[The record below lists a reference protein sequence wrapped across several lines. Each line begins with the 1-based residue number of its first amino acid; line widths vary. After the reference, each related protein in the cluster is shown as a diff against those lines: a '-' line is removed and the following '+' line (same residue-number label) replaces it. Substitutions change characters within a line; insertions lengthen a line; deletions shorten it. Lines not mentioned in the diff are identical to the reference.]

1 MQISHNQ
8 LQWSYMLQ

>member
-1 MQISHNQ
+1 MQISHDQ